1 VEIDSLRSRLLGLA
15 GAPLDEDQ
23 VVQLLAEIVGGGG
36 GVHVEIDDGTR
47 YKLIRRDGRF
57 VLTKDAAR
65 SRPST
70 MPPRR

>member
-1 VEIDSLRSRLLGLA
+1 MEIDSLRSRLLGLA

-36 GVHVEIDDGTR
+36 GVHVEIDDDTR

-57 VLTKDAAR
+57 VLTKDTVRA
-65 SRPST
+65 RPST